1 MDETSLPIAW
11 EAELA
16 ALLAE
21 LSDIQSELLTVLADK
36 RHLLLSTPLESM
48 AAVQIREAELIGRLQ
63 AAQERRLALL
73 ARAAGEG
80 LPSADLTSLA
90 AALPQQQRQ
99 QITPRLREA
108 STRLRLLRH
117 HSLTNWVLVQRTLIH
132 LSQMLEIIATGGRL
146 QPTYGK
152 NDCARSGGS
161 LVDEAA

>member
-1 MDETSLPIAW
+1 MDESLPPIAW

-16 ALLAE
+16 GLLAE

-48 AAVQIREAELIGRLQ
+48 AAVQSREAELIGRLQ

-90 AALPQQQRQ
+90 AALPPQQRQ

-108 STRLRLLRH
+108 SARIRLLRH